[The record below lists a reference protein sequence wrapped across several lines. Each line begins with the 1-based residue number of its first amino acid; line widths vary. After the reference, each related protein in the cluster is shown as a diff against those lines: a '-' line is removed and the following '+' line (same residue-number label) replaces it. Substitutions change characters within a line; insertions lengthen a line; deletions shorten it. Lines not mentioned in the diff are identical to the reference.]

1 MSQAAS
7 VKPLAEEAETLA
19 PYWRWEVGSSTTV
32 TIPHIIL
39 LLGFQH
45 IHKFLNDTWQ
55 SRYQTKLSSSMLTLL
70 WSTIAS
76 IFSLGGFFGAHLGG
90 IMAGWLGR

>member
-1 MSQAAS
+1 M
-7 VKPLAEEAETLA
+7 LA
-19 PYWRWEVGSSTTV
+19 PYWPWGVGSTTI
-32 TIPHIIL
+32 TIPHITL
-39 LLGFQH
+39 PLGFQH

-76 IFSLGGFFGAHLGG
+76 IFSLGGFFGAHLGSV
-90 IMAGWLGR
+90 MAGWLGR

>member
-1 MSQAAS
+1 M
-7 VKPLAEEAETLA
+7 LA
-19 PYWRWEVGSSTTV
+19 PYCQWEVGSTTI
-32 TIPHIIL
+32 TIPHIIVV

-45 IHKFLNDTWQ
+45 IHKFLNDTWM
-55 SRYQTKLSSSMLTLL
+55 SRYQTKLSPSMLTLL